1 MQISIKR
8 NAGESLARDSLW
20 LTAYFSFW
28 YCFLLGCGFRFFFS
42 TSFLKAEINFLH
54 FREMMVCAVE
64 VSYTRNLFQF
74 IVVRVKFGC
83 AEEWF
88 ISWAGSDWKGFTIF
102 SYWMWATQNPQ
113 PYEWI
118 WKKQQQT
125 CVPAVL
131 PAPHKQS
138 SAAFFFPASTT
149 WHDSKPSALSC
160 TESDCTQVFGQ
171 AACCL
176 LSWKCLIWC
185 AELGFGAAGAFKCY
199 LPHCVFCTRVTTQGL
214 VCSRLISSWIIP
226 ECFKISHERWFPKW
240 IQTVSTSNLLK
251 YLPRNKD
258 RRVWRQFVVS
268 FYVNWIYEISISS
281 C

>member
-1 MQISIKR
+1 
-8 NAGESLARDSLW
+8 
-20 LTAYFSFW
+20 
-28 YCFLLGCGFRFFFS
+28 
-42 TSFLKAEINFLH
+42 
-54 FREMMVCAVE
+54 MMVCAVE

-102 SYWMWATQNPQ
+102 SYWMWATQYPQ

-149 WHDSKPSALSC
+149 WPDSKPSALSC

-185 AELGFGAAGAFKCY
+185 AELPFGAAGAFKCY
-199 LPHCVFCTRVTTQGL
+199 HPHCILHMRYYSGFGL
-214 VCSRLISSWIIP
+214 
-226 ECFKISHERWFPKW
+226 
-240 IQTVSTSNLLK
+240 
-251 YLPRNKD
+251 
-258 RRVWRQFVVS
+258 
-268 FYVNWIYEISISS
+268 
-281 C
+281 